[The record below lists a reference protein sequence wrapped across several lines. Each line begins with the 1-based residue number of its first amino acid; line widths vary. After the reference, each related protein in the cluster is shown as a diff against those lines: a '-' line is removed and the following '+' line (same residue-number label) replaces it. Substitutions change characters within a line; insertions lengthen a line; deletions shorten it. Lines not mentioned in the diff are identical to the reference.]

1 MKIINQ
7 NYFENWV
14 LDSLSN
20 KSSRHLFF
28 NLNQRLIN
36 DLLDF
41 YDHSGSVIFLPS
53 NFYLWIFSQSE
64 SDKNYLDKGRI
75 SRINDSDLIEVRNLS
90 EENAFIV
97 LISNLSPVI
106 IPSDNITSVSE
117 KYYDSHKK
125 YIEYICLNVFLNEF
139 KFNTKTINELKH
151 FIYKECAENLD
162 YCFYKKI
169 DQSNVLEFFGILG
182 NESHLN
188 PNSFN
193 TSIYKKD
200 FIDRIDEIL
209 NKESYIG
216 LEERL
221 AKHNVTDYKKAI
233 EEFKNEGYNS
243 AKDLA
248 RNINNVFLNSTE
260 HYKAIINVDEWIIAL
275 RDEKED
281 YSIEFENKKNNDL
294 YSACRVNGVSYD
306 KDEKYIL
313 RRENLQTYLSSHSYS
328 NWFINDQPKGEE
340 KFLNIEET
348 NELLDL
354 KSIINEDKK
363 AIRLINYDTL
373 LSTSNILDFGVNI
386 KERYGL
392 GKKLKIAIKKEVN
405 IINEASL
412 SINSILSVQQ
422 TNQTEDT
429 NKNTLNVLNN
439 INTSVFEIKD
449 KTLFEN
455 SDLDLSFRFA
465 DHETNFEIII
475 QEDEIGEFKINY
487 INRNE
492 IEFKSKIT
500 ENNFK
505 DVELFLQNISFNKL
519 YIKISNNGISEWLIF
534 LFTPEGTK
542 EPLFVKNYFQK
553 YQALNDSSLMKRV
566 ISIESKVKNDIHSY
580 YFEDKYDFEET
591 FLPTIFN
598 FDGDYHFVNNNNSN
612 PFFLDTKQYKL
623 DLDFRPSKSNF
634 NDLMQLDEFKEYQI
648 LRCEIFDWYKNKF
661 LSYDVRSIDDID
673 YSSDD
678 IFILSDNYLKIYQKL
693 LLINENTIWLDTFYF
708 CKVNSVF
715 NRLDKMPV
723 AVFFSPF
730 NPVLIYQLA
739 SKMRL
744 MRNTLENIKKPNS
757 ISSLLKR
764 NIIECWVLKVPTL
777 QETYF
782 SIETDSTLFTGFVSE
797 KDLYENTLEPI
808 LNKFNVSFSQ
818 GVGHL
823 SSSQIKSALNK
834 SYSYLSNKSTFNI
847 KLEGELVGDSANDS
861 ILDWIETKNNE
872 LNQLYTNFIL
882 QVNIYDNRAA
892 ICYPNDNLLSYYKEE
907 KNLNFNWFKGISEM
921 SSFDL
926 TLITSFIPDVS
937 TFIQSDPNS
946 FSNSFSFK
954 NLINANLSLYSNN
967 AIYKDVFV
975 TNSKIRNEFDELI
988 INLKDLFKRDLTIN
1002 QTRTLINNSSFNDS
1016 EVVAI
1021 SSDVSNTF
1029 ILEEVVGKTLWE
1041 FSISDYSYKDNGRG
1055 DYFLLAN
1062 EQEVYTSNFK
1072 KFLTEIDPE
1081 SVNIFEQF
1089 LTYSKKTGL
1098 FELKHLISNQNFIK
1112 GFIASVSARKI
1123 IDNIVNNSK
1132 DTFIIPYDVF
1142 KNRLHK
1148 IKLEVEPNY
1157 KESGTQYPDFILV
1170 QLSKEN
1176 ENWVIDLRL
1185 IEIKYRNNVISE
1197 TDISKILTNQTS
1209 SIKKIFCTL
1218 NSWRSEDES
1227 EYGLW
1232 VNTLS
1237 LILTEM
1243 SQYYFNNNLN
1253 VNSELKSNFAE
1264 AINDDYWCRINDS
1277 MLISVD
1283 NSSNINSGTTQSG
1296 IYVKIPQ
1303 SKINSIFEKN
1313 EDIENSFNQ
1322 FFTSMIRKD
1331 TCEFE
1336 IVQDDEL
1343 YDEDYLAIEN
1353 ESFFSNTS
1361 SNEQISLVKELEHDI
1376 ILSSENHNSEE
1387 IIQDV
1392 STPIVDFVSNGL
1404 DINLTTQNTS
1414 NRIYSNNLNVVFGK
1428 DDSNRE
1434 VIYYPKGKGNSP
1446 LPNYNIMVTGSSGKG
1461 KTQFI
1466 KSFIYQQ
1473 GKKDTSFT
1481 IIDFK
1486 NDYSDNEFCDLCN
1499 LKKVSVK
1506 LQGIPYNPLIPRLV
1520 KDEDSGEK
1528 YYDVSEHINGICSVL
1543 GSTFELGIQQ
1553 EAQLKRAIREVFKVS
1568 GLETKGTL
1576 TYEVGMSFPTFNEVG
1591 DYLDSGDKEFEKLYN
1606 RLDPLFDLNLFP
1618 DKYKNTGFDNV
1629 ISESYII
1636 KVSDIQNDKIKN
1648 AIAKLIV
1655 VSAHGYYLGSEH
1667 KSNVSKYFVFD
1678 EAHRILDSS
1687 FVEKFIRECR
1697 AFGVGVLLSSQQPDD
1712 FPDDVLGQ
1720 LATKIIHGNEG
1731 IAKLTKKIKDL
1742 ISFSQDDRYINNLQT
1757 FEAIVNNQDYNNFII
1772 KTLAWPQLM
1781 IIEAVKEYPMGI
1793 TIENLNINLLKRGVK
1808 GSETINLINTL
1819 IIKNYIKLESG
1830 LYKIII

>member
-7 NYFENWV
+7 NYFENWI
-14 LDSLSN
+14 LDSLST

-41 YDHSGSVIFLPS
+41 YDQSGSVKFLPS
-53 NFYLWIFSQSE
+53 NFFLWVFSSSE

-75 SRINDSDLIEVRNLS
+75 SSINDSDLIEVRNLS

-97 LISNLSPVI
+97 FISNLSPVI

-125 YIEYICLNVFLNEF
+125 YIEYICLNVFLND
-139 KFNTKTINELKH
+139 FNFNIKTINELKH

-162 YCFYKKI
+162 YCFYKEI

-182 NESHLN
+182 NEFHLN
-188 PNSFN
+188 TSSFN
-193 TSIYKKD
+193 ISIYKKD
-200 FIDRIDEIL
+200 FIDRIVDIL

-216 LEERL
+216 LEIRL
-221 AKHNVTDYKKAI
+221 AKHNVCDYKKAI

-248 RNINNVFLNSTE
+248 RNINNVFLRSTE
-260 HYKAIINVDEWIIAL
+260 HYKSFINVDEWIIAL
-275 RDEKED
+275 RDEKQD
-281 YSIEFENKKNNDL
+281 YSIVFDNKNNNDL
-294 YSACRVNGVSYD
+294 YSVSRVNGVSYD

-313 RRENLQTYLSSHSYS
+313 RRENLQTYLSPRSDS
-328 NWFINDQPKGEE
+328 NWFINNQTKGDGEY
-340 KFLNIEET
+340 LYIEDR

-354 KSIINEDKK
+354 KSINGEDKK
-363 AIRLINYDTL
+363 AIRLINYDTIL
-373 LSTSNILDFGVNI
+373 NASNNLDFGVNV

-405 IINEASL
+405 IVYEAAL
-412 SINSILSVQQ
+412 SINSILSDQQ
-422 TNQTEDT
+422 TSKTDGT
-429 NKNTLNVLNN
+429 NENILNS

-449 KTLFEN
+449 KKLFEN

-465 DHETNFEIII
+465 DNKTNFEIII
-475 QEDEIGEFKINY
+475 LEDEIGEFKINNQ
-487 INRNE
+487 NRNE

-519 YIKISNNGISEWLIF
+519 YIKISNNGVSEWLIF
-534 LFTPEGTK
+534 LFIPEAK
-542 EPLFVKNYFQK
+542 KVPLFVKNYFQK

-566 ISIESKVKNDIHSY
+566 INIESKVKNDVHSY
-580 YFEDKYDFEET
+580 YFEDKYAFEET

-598 FDGDYHFVNNNNSN
+598 FEEDYHFVNNNSN
-612 PFFLDTKQYKL
+612 PFFLDTNQFKL

-634 NDLMQLDEFKEYQI
+634 DDLKGLNEFKEYQI
-648 LRCEIFDWYKNKF
+648 LRGEIIDWYYNKF
-661 LSYDVRSIDDID
+661 LSYDVSSIDDID

-678 IFILSDNYLKIYQKL
+678 IFILSEKYLKIYQEL

-715 NRLDKMPV
+715 NRLEKMPV

-744 MRNTLENIKKPNS
+744 MRNTLEFKKPNS

-764 NIIECWVLKVPTL
+764 NILECWVLKVPTL
-777 QETYF
+777 EETFF

-818 GVGHL
+818 GIGHL
-823 SSSQIKSALNK
+823 SSSQIRSALNK

-872 LNQLYTNFIL
+872 LNELYSNFIL
-882 QVNIYDNRAA
+882 QVNIYDNRAE

-907 KNLNFNWFKGISEM
+907 KNLNFNWYKGTSDM
-921 SSFDL
+921 RSFDL

-946 FSNSFSFK
+946 YSNSFSFK

-967 AIYKDVFV
+967 AIYKDIFV
-975 TNSKIRNEFDELI
+975 TNSKNRNVFDELI
-988 INLKDLFKRDLTIN
+988 VDLKDLFKRNLTIN
-1002 QTRTLINNSSFNDS
+1002 QTRTLINNSALNDS

-1123 IDNIVNNSK
+1123 IDKIVNNSK

-1148 IKLEVEPNY
+1148 IKLEVEPKY

-1170 QLSKEN
+1170 QLSKEKG
-1176 ENWVIDLRL
+1176 NWVIDLRL
-1185 IEIKYRNNVISE
+1185 IEVKYRNSVISE
-1197 TDISKILTNQTS
+1197 TEISKILTNQTS
-1209 SIKKIFCTL
+1209 RIKKIFCKL
-1218 NSWRSEDES
+1218 NSWRTKNES

-1237 LILTEM
+1237 IILTEM
-1243 SQYYFNNNLN
+1243 SQYYFNNTLN
-1253 VNSELKSNFAE
+1253 VNNELKSNFAK
-1264 AINDDYWCRINDS
+1264 AINDDYLCRINDS

-1283 NSSNINSGTTQSG
+1283 NSNNINSGTTQFG

-1322 FFTSMIRKD
+1322 FFTSMLRKD

-1336 IVQDDEL
+1336 IVQDDEFE
-1343 YDEDYLAIEN
+1343 DEDALAIEN
-1353 ESFFSNTS
+1353 DGFSDESYND
-1361 SNEQISLVKELEHDI
+1361 QISSINELDHNI
-1376 ILSSENHNSEE
+1376 ILSSENHKSLE
-1387 IIQDV
+1387 IVQDV
-1392 STPIVDFVSNGL
+1392 SIPFVDFHSNEL
-1404 DINLTTQNTS
+1404 DNSTKKNTRNVIN
-1414 NRIYSNNLNVVFGK
+1414 SNNLNVIFGK

-1466 KSFIYQQ
+1466 KSFVFQQ
-1473 GKKDTSFT
+1473 GRKETSFT

-1520 KDEDSGEK
+1520 KDEDSDEE

-1543 GSTFELGIQQ
+1543 GSTFRLGDQQ
-1553 EAQLKRAIREVFKVS
+1553 EAQLKRAVREVFKLS
-1568 GLETKGTL
+1568 GLETRGTL
-1576 TYEVGMSFPTFNEVG
+1576 KYVEGMSFPTFNEIG
-1591 DYLDSGDKEFEKLYN
+1591 DYLDSGDKDLEKLYN

-1618 DKYKNTGFDNV
+1618 DKYKNVGFDNV
-1629 ISESYII
+1629 INESYII
-1636 KVSDIQNDKIKN
+1636 KVSDIQNDNIKN

-1678 EAHRILDSS
+1678 EAHRILDSA

-1742 ISFSQDDRYINNLQT
+1742 ISFSQDDRFINNLQT

-1772 KTLAWPQLM
+1772 KTLSWPHLM
-1781 IIEAVKEYPMGI
+1781 VLEAIKGFPIGI
-1793 TIENLNINLLKRGVK
+1793 SLDDLNNELKKRGVNVAQ
-1808 GSETINLINTL
+1808 SVNLLNTL
-1819 IIKNYIKLESG
+1819 VSKNYIRNEMG
-1830 LYKIII
+1830 LFKIYS

>member
-1 MKIINQ
+1 MKINQ
-7 NYFENWV
+7 YYFENWV
-14 LDSLSN
+14 INSLSS
-20 KSSRHLFF
+20 KSYRHLFF
-28 NLNQRLIN
+28 NFNERFIN
-36 DLLDF
+36 DLLNL
-41 YDHSGSVIFLPS
+41 YTQIGSVTFLPS
-53 NFYLWIFSQSE
+53 NYNLWVFSDSE
-64 SDKNYLDKGRI
+64 SDKNYLDKDRI
-75 SRINDSDLIEVRNLS
+75 SSITDADLIEIRNLS

-97 LISNLSPVI
+97 FISNVSPVI

-125 YIEYICLNVFLNEF
+125 YIEHICSNVFLNTYN
-139 KFNTKTINELKH
+139 FNIKSINELKL
-151 FIYKECAENLD
+151 FIYKECKDNLD
-162 YCFYKKI
+162 YCFYKEI
-169 DQSNVLEFFGILG
+169 NQSNVLEFFGILG

-188 PNSFN
+188 TNSFN

-200 FIDRIDEIL
+200 FIDRVVDVL
-209 NKESYIG
+209 NKDSYIG
-216 LEERL
+216 LTERL
-221 AKHNVTDYKKAI
+221 ANHNVRNYKEAL

-248 RNINNVFLNSTE
+248 RNINNIFLKSTKI
-260 HYKAIINVDEWIIAL
+260 YKALIDVDEWINAL

-281 YSIEFENKKNNDL
+281 YSIQFDNISKNDL
-294 YSACRVNGVSYD
+294 YSISKVKGILSD
-306 KDEKYIL
+306 KNEKYII
-313 RRENLQTYLSSHSYS
+313 RRENLQAYLSSHDYT
-328 NWFINDQPKGEE
+328 NWFINNQSKGNE
-340 KFLNIEET
+340 KYVNIEES
-348 NELLDL
+348 NELIDI
-354 KSIINEDKK
+354 KSIIDEDKK
-363 AIRLINYDTL
+363 TLRLVNYETL
-373 LSTSNILDFGVNI
+373 LSSVNILDFGVNV

-392 GKKLKIAIKKEVN
+392 GKKLKIAIKKESN
-405 IINEASL
+405 IIEDASI
-412 SINSILSVQQ
+412 SINSILLAQQKQQ
-422 TNQTEDT
+422 TKGNDE
-429 NKNTLNVLNN
+429 N
-439 INTSVFEIKD
+439 ILSSSNTSVYEIKD
-449 KTLFEN
+449 PKLFEN

-465 DHETNFEIII
+465 DNNTIIEVI
-475 QEDEIGEFKINY
+475 ILEDEIGEYKINY
-487 INRNE
+487 HNRNE
-492 IEFKSKIT
+492 IELKSIIT

-505 DVELFLQNISFNKL
+505 DVDLYLQNISFNKL
-519 YIKISNNGISEWLIF
+519 YIKISNNAISEWLVF

-553 YQALNDSSLMKRV
+553 YQALNDSSLKKRV
-566 ISIESKVKNDIHSY
+566 INIESKVKNDVHSY
-580 YFEDKYDFEET
+580 YFEDKYSFKET

-598 FDGDYHFVNNNNSN
+598 FDGDYHFVNSTTSN
-612 PFFLDTKQYKL
+612 PFFLDTDLFKL
-623 DLDFRPSKSNF
+623 DLDFRPSRSNF
-634 NDLMQLDEFKEYQI
+634 NDLMILNEFKEYQA
-648 LRCEIFDWYKNKF
+648 LRNEVLEWYNNKF

-673 YSSDD
+673 YSSDE
-678 IFILSDNYLKIYQKL
+678 IFILSNKYLEVYHKL
-693 LLINENTIWLDTFYF
+693 LLINENTIWLDTFYL
-708 CKVNSVF
+708 CTVNSVF
-715 NRLDKMPV
+715 NRLEKMPV
-723 AVFFSPF
+723 AIFFSPY
-730 NPVLIYQLA
+730 NPILIYQLA

-757 ISSLLKR
+757 ISALLKR

-777 QETYF
+777 QESFF

-818 GVGHL
+818 GIGHL

-847 KLEGELVGDSANDS
+847 KLEGELIDDSANDS
-861 ILDWIETKNNE
+861 ILDWIEIKNHE
-872 LNQLYTNFIL
+872 LKQLYSNFIL
-882 QVNIYDNRAA
+882 QINIYDNRAQ

-907 KNLNFNWFKGISEM
+907 KNLNFNWFKGVSSV

-937 TFIQSDPNS
+937 TYIQSDPNS

-954 NLINANLSLYSNN
+954 NLINANLSLYNNN

-975 TNSKIRNEFDELI
+975 IDSKKENDFDELI
-988 INLKDLFKRDLTIN
+988 INLKELFKRGLTIN
-1002 QTRTLINNSSFNDS
+1002 QTRTLINNSSFKDS

-1021 SSDVSNTF
+1021 SSDVSNTY

-1062 EQEVYTSNFK
+1062 EQEIYTSNFK
-1072 KFLTEIDPE
+1072 KFLTEIDPK
-1081 SVNIFEQF
+1081 SINIFEEF
-1089 LTYSKKTGL
+1089 LNYSKKTGL

-1123 IDNIVNNSK
+1123 INNLVHNSE

-1148 IKLEVEPNY
+1148 IKLEVEPKY

-1185 IEIKYRNNVISE
+1185 IEIKYRNSSLSE
-1197 TDISKILTNQTS
+1197 SDISKILTNQTR

-1218 NSWRSEDES
+1218 NSWRSKNES

-1237 LILTEM
+1237 IILTEM
-1243 SQYYFNNNLN
+1243 SQYYFNNTLN
-1253 VNSELKSNFAE
+1253 VNNKLKLNFAE
-1264 AINDDYWCRINDS
+1264 AINDDYLCRINDS

-1283 NSSNINSGTTQSG
+1283 NSIDITSGTTQSG

-1313 EDIENSFNQ
+1313 IVLESTFND
-1322 FFTSMIRKD
+1322 FFTSMVKKD

-1336 IVQDDEL
+1336 IIRDNEFEEE
-1343 YDEDYLAIEN
+1343 EDLEN
-1353 ESFFSNTS
+1353 ERFSDKSYIEEISSIDEIDQEVIPNSDNDHTLEIVQGESFPFVDFS
-1361 SNEQISLVKELEHDI
+1361 SNRLD
-1376 ILSSENHNSEE
+1376 NS
-1387 IIQDV
+1387 
-1392 STPIVDFVSNGL
+1392 TIVNSSNGIKS
-1404 DINLTTQNTS
+1404 INS
-1414 NRIYSNNLNVVFGK
+1414 NVVFGK
-1428 DDSNRE
+1428 DNSNRE
-1434 VIYYPKGKGNSP
+1434 VRYFPKGKGNSP

-1466 KSFIYQQ
+1466 KSFIFQQ
-1473 GKKDTSFT
+1473 GRNETSFT

-1486 NDYSDNEFCDLCN
+1486 NDYSDNQFCDLCN

-1520 KDEDSGEK
+1520 KDEDSESE

-1543 GSTFELGIQQ
+1543 GSTFRLGDQQ
-1553 EAQLKRAIREVFKVS
+1553 EAQLKRAVREVFKLS
-1568 GLETKGTL
+1568 GLETRGTL
-1576 TYEVGMSFPTFNEVG
+1576 KYEKGMSFPTFNEIG
-1591 DYLDSGDKEFEKLYN
+1591 DYLDSGDKDLEKLYN

-1618 DKYKNTGFDNV
+1618 DKYKDVGFEN
-1629 ISESYII
+1629 IINESHII
-1636 KVSDIQNDKIKN
+1636 KVSDIQNDNIKN

-1678 EAHRILDSS
+1678 EAHRILDSA

-1742 ISFSQDDRYINNLQT
+1742 ISFSQDDSYINNLQT

-1772 KTLAWPQLM
+1772 KTLAWPHLM
-1781 IIEAVKEYPMGI
+1781 VLEAITHFPMGVSLI
-1793 TIENLNINLLKRGVK
+1793 DLNNELKQRGVNENQTTNLL
-1808 GSETINLINTL
+1808 NTL
-1819 IIKNYIKLESG
+1819 EIKNYIIYEMG
-1830 LYKIII
+1830 LYKIRL